1 MGGLGLVALVHLVI
15 AVVLAIQVFLE
26 RLVIMVKT
34 DYQVTLV
41 IVDQVYQAIV
51 GQQDKPRLLVIAA
64 SLVIVALVHLV
75 IAVVLAIQVFL
86 ERLVIMVKTD
96 YQVTLVYQDIQDPV
110 LQVTAAP
117 GPQVTL
123 VYQGIPGL
131 EFQVIV
137 ALAHPVTQ
145 ASLGI
150 QERAEIVIYS
160 LITYQFF

>member
-1 MGGLGLVALVHLVI
+1 MVHLALAALGSRDLVVHLVI
-15 AVVLAIQVFLE
+15 VEQVP
-26 RLVIMVKT
+26 
-34 DYQVTLV
+34 QG
-41 IVDQVYQAIV
+41 IV
-51 GQQDKPRLLVIAA
+51 GCLGL
-64 SLVIVALVHLV
+64 VALVHLV

-96 YQVTLVYQDIQDPV
+96 YQVTLVYQDIQDPA